1 MQVYQYNEQVFHASV
16 VISTI
21 MAVHNV
27 VLVLRWLL
35 FHGTICSVGS
45 SFPWFFKGHSQ
56 LPHMHNTYYFIA
68 NLHLT
73 EMW

>member
-27 VLVLRWLL
+27 VLVLR
-35 FHGTICSVGS
+35 
-45 SFPWFFKGHSQ
+45 
-56 LPHMHNTYYFIA
+56 
-68 NLHLT
+68 
-73 EMW
+73 